1 MKDHNTRENKSHFR
15 FDDWDEVVDCN
26 DCKHYYDET
35 CDGALRGTQKPCK
48 TFLAIRRVDIPLQ
61 IKSLQ
66 RAVKLLVAVSAG
78 TVTFCILHWIFHVL
92 GWV

>member
-35 CDGALRGTQKPCK
+35 CDGTLTGKQKPCK
-48 TFLAIRRVDIPLQ
+48 TFLATRRVDIPLQ

-66 RAVKLLVAVSAG
+66 RAVKWLVGAYAVLVAIWIVH
-78 TVTFCILHWIFHVL
+78 ILFHVI